1 MGLRAE
7 PEALHQAGRSADLAG
22 EQAARIKL
30 GEPAGDIAGA
40 LPGGKSEG
48 AATRVAQSWQRALTT
63 WSDAATA
70 HGESL
75 AASAKTYERSDSDNA
90 RAIDA
95 AGR

>member
-7 PEALHQAGRSADLAG
+7 PEALDQAGRSADLAG

-30 GEPAGDIAGA
+30 GEPAADIAEA

-48 AATRVAQSWQRALTT
+48 AATPVARSWQHALTT
-63 WSDAATA
+63 WSDKATA

-75 AASAKTYERSDSDNA
+75 AAAAKTYERSDSDNA